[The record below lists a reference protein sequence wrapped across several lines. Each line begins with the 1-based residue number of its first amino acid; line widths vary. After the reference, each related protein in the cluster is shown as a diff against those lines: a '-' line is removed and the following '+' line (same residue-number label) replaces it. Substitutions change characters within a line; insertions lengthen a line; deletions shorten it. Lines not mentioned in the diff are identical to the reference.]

1 MYETL
6 EEASG
11 LHFRNTSLLQMAL
24 THISFIYERAGR
36 GQQCNERLEF
46 LGDSVLAC
54 ITADFLYRAYPELNE
69 GELSNVRAM
78 LVKGDTLAKFAGEIE
93 LGRFLRLGKGERNAG
108 ASQRTLAS
116 AFEALLGALYLDQ
129 GLEAV
134 QAYLLPRIQP
144 LAEQIVEKRLFKDDK
159 SRFQEL
165 AQAHDGITPVYRL
178 AGQEGPS
185 HDQEFTVEVL
195 VGEQVAGVG
204 QGRNKQT
211 AEQAAASEALRRR
224 GWL

>member
-1 MYETL
+1 MYQTL
-6 EEASG
+6 EEAAG
-11 LHFRNTSLLQMAL
+11 LHFQDASLLQMAL
-24 THISFIYERAGR
+24 THISFIYERAGK

-54 ITADFLYRAYPELNE
+54 ITADFLYRTYPELNE

-78 LVKGDTLAKFAGEIE
+78 LVKGDTLAKFAEEIE
-93 LGRFLRLGKGERNAG
+93 LERFLRLGKGERNAG

-134 QAYLLPRIQP
+134 RVYLLPRIRP

-224 GWL
+224 GWA

>member
-1 MYETL
+1 MYKTL
-6 EEASG
+6 EEATG
-11 LHFRNTSLLQMAL
+11 LHFQDASLLQMAL
-24 THISFIYERAGR
+24 THISFIYERAGK

-54 ITADFLYRAYPELNE
+54 ITADFLYRTYPELNE

-78 LVKGDTLAKFAGEIE
+78 LVKGDTLAKFADEIE
-93 LGRFLRLGKGERNAG
+93 LEKFLRMGKGERNAG

-134 QAYLLPRIQP
+134 RVYLLPRIRP

-195 VGEQVAGVG
+195 VGEHVAGVG

-224 GWL
+224 GWA

>member
-1 MYETL
+1 MYDSL

-11 LHFRNTSLLQMAL
+11 LHFQNASLLQMAL
-24 THISFIYERAGR
+24 THISYIYERAGR

-54 ITADFLYRAYPELNE
+54 ITADFLYRTYPELNE

-78 LVKGDTLAKFAGEIE
+78 LVKGDTLAKFASEID
-93 LGRFLRLGKGERNAG
+93 LGKFLRLGKGERNAG

-134 QAYLLPRIQP
+134 QTYLLPRIRP

-224 GWL
+224 GWV

>member
-1 MYETL
+1 MYDTL

-11 LHFRNTSLLQMAL
+11 LHFQNASLLQMAL
-24 THISFIYERAGR
+24 THISFIYERAGK

-54 ITADFLYRAYPELNE
+54 ITADFLYRTYPELNE

-78 LVKGDTLAKFAGEIE
+78 LVKGNTLARFASEIE
-93 LGRFLRLGKGERNAG
+93 LGKFLRLGKGERNAG
-108 ASQRTLAS
+108 VSQRTLAS
-116 AFEALLGALYLDQ
+116 TFEALLGALYLDQ

-134 QAYLLPRIQP
+134 RAYLLPRIRP
-144 LAEQIVEKRLFKDDK
+144 LAHQIVETRLFKDDK

-224 GWL
+224 GWV